1 MWIEGKYMTETEV
14 VAYIA
19 SLKAECKAYKD
30 ELIDTL
36 RRISMCSRQYEN
48 PDICCSECDYF
59 YLGSEDRSYGCPTAY
74 SSYAA
79 KLRLEELTGVSRSND

>member
-30 ELIDTL
+30 ELIETL
-36 RRISMCSRQYEN
+36 RKASMCREQYEN
-48 PDICCSECDYF
+48 PDMCCSECVYF
-59 YLGSEDRSYGCPTAY
+59 FMDASCPSAY

-79 KLRLEELTGVSRSND
+79 KLRLEELTGGGTIC

>member
-1 MWIEGKYMTETEV
+1 MMWIEGKYMTETEV

-30 ELIDTL
+30 ELIETL
-36 RRISMCSRQYEN
+36 RKASMCREQYNN
-48 PDICCSECDYF
+48 PDMSCSECVYF
-59 YLGSEDRSYGCPTAY
+59 FMDANCCPSAC

-79 KLRLEELTGVSRSND
+79 KLRLEELTGGGTIC